1 MNSRTNAFYT
11 DLPLCFVGVLWQTL
25 LDGLKRDL
33 QLRKRGINLLNANAC
48 LCQLKSGALAARLYA
63 NHLLLSFH
71 SRLLFTAK
79 RRLKL

>member
-11 DLPLCFVGVLWQTL
+11 HLPLCFVGVLRQTL
-25 LDGLKRDL
+25 FDGLKRDF
-33 QLRKRGINLLNANAC
+33 QLRKRRINLLNPNAC
-48 LCQLKSGALAARLYA
+48 LCQLKTGALATRLHA
-63 NHLLLSFH
+63 GHRLLSFH